1 MGSPTVRPPAAAAPR
16 ATAAIRPPYP
26 PVMTVQ
32 PCPAS
37 RPPSRT
43 ASSCRGSPGAI
54 RADPSTATSTG
65 AARPGC
71 VSACDSV
78 CASACDELVTTDTFL
93 LGQSHDDPAQH
104 ALAVLA
110 AWIKRQRLSDPCLAA
125 GFMNM
130 AVQAQHGLETRDGLP
145 DRRAP
150 HSG

>member
-54 RADPSTATSTG
+54 RADPSTATSTR

-71 VSACDSV
+71 VSACD
-78 CASACDELVTTDTFL
+78 SACDELVTTDTFL

-110 AWIKRQRLSDPCLAA
+110 ARIKRQRLSDPRLA
-125 GFMNM
+125 
-130 AVQAQHGLETRDGLP
+130 
-145 DRRAP
+145 
-150 HSG
+150 